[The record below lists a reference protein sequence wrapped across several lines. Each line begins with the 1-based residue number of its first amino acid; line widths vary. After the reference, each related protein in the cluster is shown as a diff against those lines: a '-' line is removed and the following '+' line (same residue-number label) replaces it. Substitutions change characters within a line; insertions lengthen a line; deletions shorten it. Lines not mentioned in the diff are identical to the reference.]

1 MAWRIEID
9 KDVQRSM
16 KKLDKQIARRI
27 VAKLHEISQLED
39 PRSMGKGLTEN
50 KSGLWRYR
58 VGDYRI
64 VADIEDDVLVILV
77 VVFILPGRLSGGGLV
92 MDEPKVGLFD
102 GRRRVFDV

>member
-1 MAWRIEID
+1 MAWWIEID

-64 VADIEDDVLVILV
+64 VADIEDDVLVILLDV
-77 VVFILPGRLSGGGLV
+77 GMALGCPPGIIMLRFLPTICH
-92 MDEPKVGLFD
+92 
-102 GRRRVFDV
+102 

>member
-16 KKLDKQIARRI
+16 KKLDKQIAKRI
-27 VAKLHEISQLED
+27 V
-39 PRSMGKGLTEN
+39 GKGLTEN

-64 VADIEDDVLVILV
+64 VVDIEDDVLVILV
-77 VVFILPGRLSGGGLV
+77 VDVDHRSRV
-92 MDEPKVGLFD
+92 YRT
-102 GRRRVFDV
+102 RR

>member
-1 MAWRIEID
+1 MDWRIEFTRNAD
-9 KDVQRSM
+9 KAMR
-16 KKLDKQIARRI
+16 KLDKGVAARVFDELDEIA
-27 VAKLHEISQLED
+27 KLED

-77 VVFILPGRLSGGGLV
+77 VDVDHRS
-92 MDEPKVGLFD
+92 KVYRT
-102 GRRRVFDV
+102 RR

>member
-9 KDVQRSM
+9 KDVKRSM
-16 KKLDKQIARRI
+16 KKLDKQIAKRI

-77 VVFILPGRLSGGGLV
+77 VDVDHRSRV
-92 MDEPKVGLFD
+92 YRT
-102 GRRRVFDV
+102 RR

>member
-1 MAWRIEID
+1 MVWRIDFTRNAD
-9 KDVQRSM
+9 KAMR
-16 KKLDKQIARRI
+16 KLDKGVAARVFDELDEIA
-27 VAKLHEISQLED
+27 KLED

-77 VVFILPGRLSGGGLV
+77 VDVDHRS
-92 MDEPKVGLFD
+92 KVYRT
-102 GRRRVFDV
+102 RR

>member
-16 KKLDKQIARRI
+16 KLDRQIAKRI
-27 VAKLHEISQLED
+27 VAKLREISQLED

-64 VADIEDDVLVILV
+64 VADIEDDVLLILV
-77 VVFILPGRLSGGGLV
+77 VDVDHRSRV
-92 MDEPKVGLFD
+92 YRT
-102 GRRRVFDV
+102 RR

>member
-16 KKLDKQIARRI
+16 KKLDKQIAKRI

-64 VADIEDDVLVILV
+64 VADIEDDWWVEVDSGGNE
-77 VVFILPGRLSGGGLV
+77 LPGDWEYDPESGCV
-92 MDEPKVGLFD
+92 YCSVG
-102 GRRRVFDV
+102 